1 MPCAAILEGFEY
13 HGTLGARKWQRDRPG
28 ASRQGRRRG
37 SRRNEL
43 IGILV
48 ALVAVG
54 AALAGLILTTS
65 RGLRQDMS
73 QMRAE
78 LRQDIKQVEGR
89 LEAQINGVRGEVNQL
104 RERMSHLEGL
114 LEGLREAITGRVA
127 SR

>member
-1 MPCAAILEGFEY
+1 M
-13 HGTLGARKWQRDRPG
+13 
-28 ASRQGRRRG
+28 S
-37 SRRNEL
+37 NEL

-78 LRQDIKQVEGR
+78 LRQDMKQVEGR
-89 LEAQINGVRGEVNQL
+89 LEAQINGVQRRGQ
-104 RERMSHLEGL
+104 RPARRSQ
-114 LEGLREAITGRVA
+114 RPARRSQPVA
-127 SR
+127 